1 MLFPYD
7 GAVLNESAPVDSLIV
22 KSAASAPPVIDQK
35 VDFDIPY
42 LPVFENLCTIE
53 VFSVR
58 EKNDSLSPAFP
69 VFKLSSFKNRYTNLE
84 NFLSK
89 QFDINFS
96 IVELNDDWG
105 PGALDEDLDAI
116 IVSEETEKVASELNK
131 KRALK
136 GLNPLD
142 IVTVSLILDKKGEK
156 ISSTRIR
163 NSEIDREGNKA

>member
-1 MLFPYD
+1 MKKYTKVCLGGTFD
-7 GAVLNESAPVDSLIV
+7 RIHIGDERLLKIAFEVGEEVIIGLTSDTKAKRGRVNE
-22 KSAASAPPVIDQK
+22 
-35 VDFDIPY
+35 
-42 LPVFENLCTIE
+42 
-53 VFSVR
+53 
-58 EKNDSLSPAFP
+58 
-69 VFKLSSFKNRYTNLE
+69 KLSSFKNRYTNLE

>member
-1 MLFPYD
+1 MGGTFDRIHIGHERLLKIAFEVGEEVIIGLTSD
-7 GAVLNESAPVDSLIV
+7 TKAKRGRVNE
-22 KSAASAPPVIDQK
+22 
-35 VDFDIPY
+35 
-42 LPVFENLCTIE
+42 
-53 VFSVR
+53 
-58 EKNDSLSPAFP
+58 
-69 VFKLSSFKNRYTNLE
+69 KLSSFKNRYTNLE

-136 GLNPLD
+136 GLNPLE

>member
-1 MLFPYD
+1 VKKYTKVCLGGTFD
-7 GAVLNESAPVDSLIV
+7 RIHIGHERLLKIAFEVGKEVIIGLTSDTKAKRGRVNE
-22 KSAASAPPVIDQK
+22 
-35 VDFDIPY
+35 
-42 LPVFENLCTIE
+42 
-53 VFSVR
+53 
-58 EKNDSLSPAFP
+58 
-69 VFKLSSFKNRYTNLE
+69 KLSSFKNRYTNLE

-89 QFDINFS
+89 QFDNNFS

-163 NSEIDREGNKA
+163 NFEIDREGNKA

>member
-1 MLFPYD
+1 MKKYTKVCLGGTFD
-7 GAVLNESAPVDSLIV
+7 RIHIGHEKLLKIAFEVGEEVIIGLTSDTKAKRGRVNE
-22 KSAASAPPVIDQK
+22 
-35 VDFDIPY
+35 
-42 LPVFENLCTIE
+42 
-53 VFSVR
+53 
-58 EKNDSLSPAFP
+58 
-69 VFKLSSFKNRYTNLE
+69 KLSSFKNRYTNLE

-105 PGALDEDLDAI
+105 PGALDDDLDAI

>member
-1 MLFPYD
+1 MKKYTKVCLGGTFD
-7 GAVLNESAPVDSLIV
+7 RIHIGHEKLLKIAFEVGEEVIIGLTSDTKAKRGRGNE
-22 KSAASAPPVIDQK
+22 
-35 VDFDIPY
+35 
-42 LPVFENLCTIE
+42 
-53 VFSVR
+53 
-58 EKNDSLSPAFP
+58 
-69 VFKLSSFKNRYTNLE
+69 KLSSFKNRYTNLE
-84 NFLSK
+84 IFLTK
-89 QFDINFS
+89 KFGNNFS
-96 IVELNDDWG
+96 IVKLNDDWG

-136 GLNPLD
+136 DLNPLD

>member
-1 MLFPYD
+1 MKKYTKVCLGGTFD
-7 GAVLNESAPVDSLIV
+7 RIHIGHERLLKIAFEVGEEVIIGLTSDTKAKRGRVNE
-22 KSAASAPPVIDQK
+22 
-35 VDFDIPY
+35 
-42 LPVFENLCTIE
+42 
-53 VFSVR
+53 
-58 EKNDSLSPAFP
+58 
-69 VFKLSSFKNRYTNLE
+69 KLSSFKNRYTNLE

>member
-1 MLFPYD
+1 MKKYTKVCLGGTFD
-7 GAVLNESAPVDSLIV
+7 RIHIGHEKLLKIAFEVGEEVIIGLTSDTKAKKGRGNE
-22 KSAASAPPVIDQK
+22 
-35 VDFDIPY
+35 
-42 LPVFENLCTIE
+42 
-53 VFSVR
+53 
-58 EKNDSLSPAFP
+58 
-69 VFKLSSFKNRYTNLE
+69 KLSSFKNRYTNLE
-84 NFLSK
+84 TFLTKKFGNNFC
-89 QFDINFS
+89 
-96 IVELNDDWG
+96 IVKLNDDLG

>member
-1 MLFPYD
+1 MKKYTKVCLGGTFD
-7 GAVLNESAPVDSLIV
+7 RIHIGHERLLKIAFEVGEEVIIGLTSDTKAKRGRVNE
-22 KSAASAPPVIDQK
+22 
-35 VDFDIPY
+35 
-42 LPVFENLCTIE
+42 
-53 VFSVR
+53 
-58 EKNDSLSPAFP
+58 
-69 VFKLSSFKNRYTNLE
+69 KLSSFKNRYTNLG

-89 QFDINFS
+89 QFDNNFS

>member
-1 MLFPYD
+1 MKKYGKVCLGGTFD
-7 GAVLNESAPVDSLIV
+7 RIHVGHERLLKIAFEVGEEVIIGLTSDTKAKRGRGNE
-22 KSAASAPPVIDQK
+22 
-35 VDFDIPY
+35 
-42 LPVFENLCTIE
+42 
-53 VFSVR
+53 
-58 EKNDSLSPAFP
+58 
-69 VFKLSSFKNRYTNLE
+69 KLSSFKNRYTNLE
-84 NFLSK
+84 TFLLK
-89 QFDINFS
+89 KFDNNFS
-96 IVELNDDWG
+96 IVKLNDDWG

>member
-1 MLFPYD
+1 MKKYTKVCLGGTFD
-7 GAVLNESAPVDSLIV
+7 RIHIGHERLLKIAFEVGEEVIIGLTSDTKAKRGRVNE
-22 KSAASAPPVIDQK
+22 
-35 VDFDIPY
+35 
-42 LPVFENLCTIE
+42 
-53 VFSVR
+53 
-58 EKNDSLSPAFP
+58 
-69 VFKLSSFKNRYTNLE
+69 KLSSFKNRYTNLE

-136 GLNPLD
+136 GLNPLE

>member
-1 MLFPYD
+1 LGGTFD
-7 GAVLNESAPVDSLIV
+7 RIHIGHERLLKIAFEVGEEVIIGLTSDTKAKRGRVNE
-22 KSAASAPPVIDQK
+22 
-35 VDFDIPY
+35 
-42 LPVFENLCTIE
+42 
-53 VFSVR
+53 
-58 EKNDSLSPAFP
+58 
-69 VFKLSSFKNRYTNLE
+69 KLSSFKNRYTNLE

-136 GLNPLD
+136 GLNPLE

-163 NSEIDREGNKA
+163 NSQIDREGNKA

>member
-1 MLFPYD
+1 MKKYTKVCLGGTFD
-7 GAVLNESAPVDSLIV
+7 RIHIGHEKLLKIAFEVGEEVIIGLTSDTKAKRGRVNE
-22 KSAASAPPVIDQK
+22 
-35 VDFDIPY
+35 
-42 LPVFENLCTIE
+42 
-53 VFSVR
+53 
-58 EKNDSLSPAFP
+58 
-69 VFKLSSFKNRYTNLE
+69 KLSSFKNRYTNLE

-89 QFDINFS
+89 QFDNNFS

-136 GLNPLD
+136 DLNPLD

>member
-1 MLFPYD
+1 MKKYTKVCLGGTFD
-7 GAVLNESAPVDSLIV
+7 RIHIGHERLLKIAFEVGEEVIIGLTSDTKAKRGRVNE
-22 KSAASAPPVIDQK
+22 
-35 VDFDIPY
+35 
-42 LPVFENLCTIE
+42 
-53 VFSVR
+53 
-58 EKNDSLSPAFP
+58 
-69 VFKLSSFKNRYTNLE
+69 KLSSFKNRYTNLE

-131 KRALK
+131 KRDLKALR
-136 GLNPLD
+136 PLD
-142 IVTVSLILDKKGEK
+142 IVTVPLILDKKGEK

>member
-1 MLFPYD
+1 MGGTFDRIHIGHEKLLKIAFEVGD
-7 GAVLNESAPVDSLIV
+7 EVIIGLTSDTKAKKGRGNE
-22 KSAASAPPVIDQK
+22 
-35 VDFDIPY
+35 
-42 LPVFENLCTIE
+42 
-53 VFSVR
+53 
-58 EKNDSLSPAFP
+58 
-69 VFKLSSFKNRYTNLE
+69 KLSSFKNRYTNLE
-84 NFLSK
+84 TFLTK
-89 QFDINFS
+89 KFDNNFS
-96 IVELNDDWG
+96 IVKLDDDWG

>member
-1 MLFPYD
+1 VKKYTKVCLGGTFD
-7 GAVLNESAPVDSLIV
+7 RIHIGHERLLKIAFEVGEEVIIGLTSDTKAKRGRVNE
-22 KSAASAPPVIDQK
+22 
-35 VDFDIPY
+35 
-42 LPVFENLCTIE
+42 
-53 VFSVR
+53 
-58 EKNDSLSPAFP
+58 
-69 VFKLSSFKNRYTNLE
+69 KLSSFKNRYTNLE

>member
-1 MLFPYD
+1 MKKYTKVCLGGTFD
-7 GAVLNESAPVDSLIV
+7 RIHIGHEKLLKIAFEVGEEVIIGLTSDTKAKRGRVNE
-22 KSAASAPPVIDQK
+22 
-35 VDFDIPY
+35 
-42 LPVFENLCTIE
+42 
-53 VFSVR
+53 
-58 EKNDSLSPAFP
+58 
-69 VFKLSSFKNRYTNLE
+69 KLSSFKNRYTNLV

-89 QFDINFS
+89 QFDNNFS

-131 KRALK
+131 NRALK

>member
-1 MLFPYD
+1 MKKYTKVCLGGTFD
-7 GAVLNESAPVDSLIV
+7 RIHIGHEKLLKIAFEVGEEVIIGLTSDTKAKKGRGNE
-22 KSAASAPPVIDQK
+22 
-35 VDFDIPY
+35 
-42 LPVFENLCTIE
+42 
-53 VFSVR
+53 
-58 EKNDSLSPAFP
+58 
-69 VFKLSSFKNRYTNLE
+69 KLSSFKNRYTNLDT
-84 NFLSK
+84 FLIK
-89 QFDINFS
+89 KFDNNFS
-96 IVELNDDWG
+96 IVKLNDDWG

-131 KRALK
+131 KRALE

>member
-1 MLFPYD
+1 MKKYTKVCLGGTFD
-7 GAVLNESAPVDSLIV
+7 RIHIGHEKLLKIAFEVGEEVIIGLTSDTKAKRGRVNE
-22 KSAASAPPVIDQK
+22 
-35 VDFDIPY
+35 
-42 LPVFENLCTIE
+42 
-53 VFSVR
+53 
-58 EKNDSLSPAFP
+58 
-69 VFKLSSFKNRYTNLE
+69 KLSSFKNRYTNLV

-89 QFDINFS
+89 QFDNNFS

>member
-1 MLFPYD
+1 MKKYTKVCLGGTFD
-7 GAVLNESAPVDSLIV
+7 RIHIGHERLLKIAFEVGEEVIIGLTSDTKAKRGRGNE
-22 KSAASAPPVIDQK
+22 
-35 VDFDIPY
+35 
-42 LPVFENLCTIE
+42 
-53 VFSVR
+53 
-58 EKNDSLSPAFP
+58 
-69 VFKLSSFKNRYTNLE
+69 KLSSFKNRYTNLE

>member
-1 MLFPYD
+1 MKKYTKVCLGGTFD
-7 GAVLNESAPVDSLIV
+7 RIHIGHEKLLKIAFEVGEEVIIGLTSDTKAKKGRGNE
-22 KSAASAPPVIDQK
+22 
-35 VDFDIPY
+35 
-42 LPVFENLCTIE
+42 
-53 VFSVR
+53 
-58 EKNDSLSPAFP
+58 
-69 VFKLSSFKNRYTNLE
+69 KLSSFKNRYTNLE
-84 NFLSK
+84 TYLIK
-89 QFDINFS
+89 KFDNNFS
-96 IVELNDDWG
+96 IVKLNDDWG

-131 KRALK
+131 KRALE

>member
-1 MLFPYD
+1 MKKYTKVCLGGTFD
-7 GAVLNESAPVDSLIV
+7 RFHIGHEKLLKIAFEVGDEVIIGLTSDTKAKKGRGNE
-22 KSAASAPPVIDQK
+22 
-35 VDFDIPY
+35 
-42 LPVFENLCTIE
+42 
-53 VFSVR
+53 
-58 EKNDSLSPAFP
+58 
-69 VFKLSSFKNRYTNLE
+69 KLSSFKNRYTNLE
-84 NFLSK
+84 TFLTK
-89 QFDINFS
+89 KFDNNFS
-96 IVELNDDWG
+96 IVKLDDDWG

-136 GLNPLD
+136 GLNLLD

>member
-1 MLFPYD
+1 VKKYTKVCLGGTFD
-7 GAVLNESAPVDSLIV
+7 RIHIGHERLLKIAFEVGEEVIIGLTSDTKAKRGRVNE
-22 KSAASAPPVIDQK
+22 
-35 VDFDIPY
+35 
-42 LPVFENLCTIE
+42 
-53 VFSVR
+53 
-58 EKNDSLSPAFP
+58 
-69 VFKLSSFKNRYTNLE
+69 KLSSFKNRYTNLE
-84 NFLSK
+84 IFLSK

>member
-1 MLFPYD
+1 MKKYTKVCLGGTFD
-7 GAVLNESAPVDSLIV
+7 RIHIGHEKLLKIAFELGEEVIIGLTSDTKAKKGRGNE
-22 KSAASAPPVIDQK
+22 
-35 VDFDIPY
+35 
-42 LPVFENLCTIE
+42 
-53 VFSVR
+53 
-58 EKNDSLSPAFP
+58 
-69 VFKLSSFKNRYTNLE
+69 KLSSFKNRYTNLE
-84 NFLSK
+84 TFLTK
-89 QFDINFS
+89 KFGNNFS
-96 IVELNDDWG
+96 IVKLNDDWG

>member
-1 MLFPYD
+1 MKKYTKVCLGGTFD
-7 GAVLNESAPVDSLIV
+7 RIHIGHERLLKIAFEVGEEVIIGLTSDTKAKRGRVNE
-22 KSAASAPPVIDQK
+22 
-35 VDFDIPY
+35 
-42 LPVFENLCTIE
+42 
-53 VFSVR
+53 
-58 EKNDSLSPAFP
+58 
-69 VFKLSSFKNRYTNLE
+69 KLSSFKNRYTNLE

-131 KRALK
+131 NRALK

>member
-1 MLFPYD
+1 MKKYTKVCLGGTFD
-7 GAVLNESAPVDSLIV
+7 RIHIGHEKLLKIAFEVGEEVIIGLTSDTKAKKGGGNE
-22 KSAASAPPVIDQK
+22 
-35 VDFDIPY
+35 
-42 LPVFENLCTIE
+42 
-53 VFSVR
+53 
-58 EKNDSLSPAFP
+58 
-69 VFKLSSFKNRYTNLE
+69 KLSSFKNRYTNLE
-84 NFLSK
+84 TFLTK
-89 QFDINFS
+89 KFDNNFS
-96 IVELNDDWG
+96 IVKLNDDWG

-131 KRALK
+131 KRALE

>member
-1 MLFPYD
+1 MKKYTKVCLGGTFD
-7 GAVLNESAPVDSLIV
+7 RIHIGHEKLLKIAFEVGEEVIIGLTSDTKAKKGRGNE
-22 KSAASAPPVIDQK
+22 
-35 VDFDIPY
+35 
-42 LPVFENLCTIE
+42 
-53 VFSVR
+53 
-58 EKNDSLSPAFP
+58 
-69 VFKLSSFKNRYTNLE
+69 KLTSFKNRYTNLE
-84 NFLSK
+84 AFLIK
-89 QFDINFS
+89 KFDNNFS
-96 IVELNDDWG
+96 IVKLNDDWG

>member
-1 MLFPYD
+1 VKKYTKVCLGGTFD
-7 GAVLNESAPVDSLIV
+7 RIHIGHEKLLKIAFEVGEEVIIGLTSDTKAKKGRGNE
-22 KSAASAPPVIDQK
+22 
-35 VDFDIPY
+35 
-42 LPVFENLCTIE
+42 
-53 VFSVR
+53 
-58 EKNDSLSPAFP
+58 
-69 VFKLSSFKNRYTNLE
+69 KLSSFKNRYTNLE
-84 NFLSK
+84 TFLTK
-89 QFDINFS
+89 KFDNNFS
-96 IVELNDDWG
+96 IVKLDDDWG

>member
-1 MLFPYD
+1 VKKYTKVCLGGTFD
-7 GAVLNESAPVDSLIV
+7 RIHIGHEKLLKIAFEVGEEVIIGLTSDTKAKKGRGNE
-22 KSAASAPPVIDQK
+22 
-35 VDFDIPY
+35 
-42 LPVFENLCTIE
+42 
-53 VFSVR
+53 
-58 EKNDSLSPAFP
+58 
-69 VFKLSSFKNRYTNLE
+69 KLSSFKNRYTNLE
-84 NFLSK
+84 TFLTK
-89 QFDINFS
+89 KFGNNFS
-96 IVELNDDWG
+96 IVKLNDDWG

-131 KRALK
+131 KRALE